1 MRDTELLRGLLRVE
15 DPWDVTESKLDLER
29 SRVDVRL
36 EWRGPG
42 RCPTCSR
49 ECAKHDHRERVWRD
63 LDLCGDQLF
72 TERFERIAI
81 ALLREMSVAAV
92 ARRMAMSWDQVD
104 AVMLRAVERG
114 RSRQRPRL
122 VRHIGIDEKAVK
134 KRHRYFTIVSDLDA
148 GVVLWVGRGR
158 KRESI
163 DAFWSALSR
172 EQLEAVEGVAMDMWQ
187 PYFDSTM
194 AYVPNAASKIVFDR
208 FHVTAYL
215 TKAVDFT
222 RRAMM
227 RDRTLDRTALRG
239 TKYSW
244 LRSVHRMDRSERRE
258 LSTLRHQY
266 KALGR
271 AWAIKEH
278 FTEFWRYRRES
289 SARNFFR
296 GWFHWATHHGC
307 RS

>member
-1 MRDTELLRGLLRVE
+1 M
-15 DPWDVTESKLDLER
+15 
-29 SRVDVRL
+29 
-36 EWRGPG
+36 
-42 RCPTCSR
+42 
-49 ECAKHDHRERVWRD
+49 
-63 LDLCGDQLF
+63 
-72 TERFERIAI
+72 
-81 ALLREMSVAAV
+81 
-92 ARRMAMSWDQVD
+92 
-104 AVMLRAVERG
+104 
-114 RSRQRPRL
+114 
-122 VRHIGIDEKAVK
+122 
-134 KRHRYFTIVSDLDA
+134 
-148 GVVLWVGRGR
+148 LWVGRGR

-163 DAFWSALSR
+163 DAFWRALSG

-194 AYVPNAASKIVFDR
+194 AYVPDAASKIVFDR

-215 TKAVDFT
+215 TKAVDYT

-244 LRSVHRMDRSERRE
+244 LRSVNRMDRSERRE
-258 LSTLRHQY
+258 LSTLRHRY
-266 KALGR
+266 KGLGR

-296 GWFHWATHHGC
+296 GWFHWATHSRLPELILVAYTLKRHFENIITYVRKPISNAAAEGINSKIQMIKYRARGYRNESRFEAAILFHC
-307 RS
+307 GGLDLLPAHSKS